1 MCFRTGGSNSASL
14 VQTFKSIACRLL
26 FITGKNAQ
34 RMVIVA
40 VSVVDLIKTTVEC
53 TYGFK
58 STTNKAWLMC
68 CIY

>member
-1 MCFRTGGSNSASL
+1 
-14 VQTFKSIACRLL
+14 
-26 FITGKNAQ
+26 
-34 RMVIVA
+34 MVIVA